1 MRNDETQTSNS
12 STRSRHRIVNV
23 PDHAMTVFL
32 LIVLGLLLC
41 AFTGAMLSEYLQ
53 NAIGKY
59 LGLTNKNEILRFLGI
74 GMGGVLVT
82 MQALMSYKRAK
93 ALEDTAKAQSDA
105 ARAQAR
111 ATEEQ
116 AKANHASPSH
126 VREFATGRTSSHFLA
141 ESRSA
146 MTRTRPSEQQSLA

>member
-1 MRNDETQTSNS
+1 MRNNETQTSNS

-82 MQALMSYKRAK
+82 MQALTVLQTPPKLWKTPRK
-93 ALEDTAKAQSDA
+93 PNQTPHGL
-105 ARAQAR
+105 R
-111 ATEEQ
+111 
-116 AKANHASPSH
+116 HAPPK
-126 VREFATGRTSSHFLA
+126 
-141 ESRSA
+141 SRLKL
-146 MTRTRPSEQQSLA
+146 TRTPSAGNVKSG